1 MSGRAVEPITVS
13 LSMIVMLAAVGLFAG
28 GVGGLIGVG
37 GSIVMIPALTELFG
51 ERQHLYQA
59 SAMIVNF
66 FVAAPALVQHGRAGA
81 IMGSVV
87 RRMAPVAVGAVGIGV
102 ALSELSVFR
111 GGGQAWLMMLFGFL
125 VLVAAARSAARMFQS
140 RSRAA
145 DVNAPKASAWAIA
158 LGAGAPTGLVG
169 GLLGVGGG
177 VVCVPIQNRLFGV
190 PLRSAIANSAATIV
204 ALSVV
209 GAVAKNIVITQVS
222 GWQALITSLTL
233 AGVLIPTAM
242 LGSWTTSRLTHVLP
256 VATVRT
262 ALVIFLTVA
271 GARMI
276 FRGMNLLG

>member
-1 MSGRAVEPITVS
+1 M
-13 LSMIVMLAAVGLFAG
+13 MLAGVGLFAG

-37 GSIVMIPALTELFG
+37 GSIVMIPAMTELFG

-66 FVAAPALVQHGRAGA
+66 FVAAPALVQHTRAGA
-81 IMGSVV
+81 VMGPVV
-87 RRMAPVAVGAVGIGV
+87 RRMAPVAVACVGVGV

-111 GGGQAWLMMLFGFL
+111 DGGQAWLMMLFGFL
-125 VLVAAARSAARMFQS
+125 VLIAAARSAMRMFKS
-140 RSRAA
+140 RSAA
-145 DVNAPKASAWAIA
+145 DDSASPPRSTWSIA

-190 PLRSAIANSAATIV
+190 PLRNAIANSAATIV

-209 GAVAKNIVITQVS
+209 GAVAKNIAVTQVS
-222 GWQALITSLTL
+222 GPQALMTSLTL

-256 VATVRT
+256 VATVR
-262 ALVIFLTVA
+262 AVLVIFLAVA
-271 GARMI
+271 GIRMI
-276 FRGMNLLG
+276 YRGVNLLG